1 MPSIVRFHQN
11 GGPEVLK
18 IEDVDVPPPGPGEAT
33 LQVKAIGVNRAES
46 MFRTGRYIESA
57 QFPARLGYE
66 AAGIVTAL
74 GSGVEAHELAIGDA
88 VSLVPPP
95 SITRW
100 GTYGELANVPAAY
113 LVKHPATLT
122 MTQAAAVWMQY
133 VTAWGALVDLAQLER
148 GDMLI
153 VTAASSSV
161 GIAAIQM
168 ARCLGA
174 KVIATTRTGAKRDAL
189 LKAGAHHVIATQE
202 EDLVARVR
210 EITDGKGARVA
221 FDPVAGPQFDAIAQA
236 LSEDSTAIVYGALSP
251 DATPMPLFPML
262 GKRISVHGYTYK
274 RVIHHAERFARA
286 KRFIL
291 DALAEGRLAPVVDR
305 TFALSDI
312 VEAHRYLESNQQ
324 FGKIVVTV

>member
-1 MPSIVRFHQN
+1 MPRIVRFHET

-18 IEDVDVPPPGPGEAT
+18 IENVDTPAPGQGEVT

-46 MFRTGRYIESA
+46 MFRTGRYIETA

-66 AAGIVTAL
+66 AAGLVTAL
-74 GSGVEAHELAIGDA
+74 GPGVDALSIGDA

-100 GTYGELANVPAAY
+100 GTYGEVANVPARY
-113 LVKHPATLT
+113 LVKHPSSLSWSE
-122 MTQAAAVWMQY
+122 AAAVWMQY

-148 GDMLI
+148 GDTVI

-161 GIAAIQM
+161 GIAAIQL
-168 ARCLGA
+168 AGLQGA
-174 KVIATTRTGAKRDAL
+174 TVVATTRTSAKRDAL
-189 LKAGAHHVIATQE
+189 LNAGAHHVIATQE

-221 FDPVAGPQFDAIAQA
+221 FDAVAGPQFEDIARA
-236 LSEDSTAIVYGALSP
+236 LSEDSVALVYGALSP

-274 RVIHHAERFARA
+274 RVINHTERFERA

-291 DALAEGRLAPVVDR
+291 AALAEGRLTPVLDR
-305 TFALSDI
+305 SFALENI
-312 VEAHRYLESNQQ
+312 VEAHRHLESNRQ

>member
-1 MPSIVRFHQN
+1 MARVVRFHQI
-11 GGPEVLK
+11 GGPENLR
-18 IEDVDVPPPGPGEAT
+18 IEDIPTQQPGKGEVRLRVQAVG
-33 LQVKAIGVNRAES
+33 LNRAES
-46 MFRTGRYIESA
+46 MFRTGRYIETA

-74 GSGVEAHELAIGDA
+74 GPGVDTLSIGDA

-100 GTYGELANVPAAY
+100 GTYGETANVPARY
-113 LVKHPATLT
+113 LVEHPPALSWSE
-122 MTQAAAVWMQY
+122 AAAVWMQY

-148 GDMLI
+148 GDTVI

-168 ARCLGA
+168 ARLLGA
-174 KVIATTRTGAKRDAL
+174 TVIATTRTHAKRDAL
-189 LKAGAHHVIATQE
+189 LDAGAHHVIATQE
-202 EDLVARVR
+202 EDLVGRVR
-210 EITDGKGARVA
+210 EITDGAGARVA
-221 FDPVAGPQFDAIAQA
+221 FDAVAGPQFNDIAQA
-236 LSEDSTAIVYGALSP
+236 LSDDGVALVYGALSP

-291 DALAEGRLAPVVDR
+291 AALAQGALAPVLDR
-305 TFALSDI
+305 TFALEDI
-312 VEAHRYLESNQQ
+312 VEAHRHLESNRQ